1 MALFAV
7 ADSKIFIGPQKDDQA
22 TDFVAADFASI
33 DPEDWVE
40 IDGWETCGQIGD
52 NAAVITTALINRG
65 RDVKQKGTKNAGS
78 MQNNFAVIPGD
89 AGQTAFIAAAA
100 TNQNY
105 AFKIEWSSGVK
116 NAFVGLAMTNQ
127 RQGGQANTVDLSQM
141 TIEVN
146 SNVVTLP

>member
-22 TDFVAADFASI
+22 DDFVAADFSTI
-33 DPEDWVE
+33 LPEDWIE

-52 NAAVITTALINRG
+52 NAAVITTSLINRG
-65 RDVKQKGTKNAGS
+65 RDIKQKGTKNAGS

-89 AGQTAFIAAAA
+89 AGQAAFIAAAL
-100 TNQNY
+100 TNKNY
-105 AFKIEWSSGVK
+105 AFKIEWSSGEK
-116 NAFVGLAMTNQ
+116 NAFVGLAMTTQ
-127 RQGGQANTVDLSQM
+127 RQGGQANTVDLMQS

-146 SNVVTLP
+146 SNVVTLV